1 MTTSDP
7 ASVRNA
13 KAGPLRFVPVIVGP
27 TASGKSD
34 LGVALAHLISARTGQ
49 PCEVLAADA
58 FQVYRGM
65 DIGTAKPSMIERGG
79 VPHRL
84 IDLVDPHDLVVKF
97 TLDDWLREARS
108 AIDNIQARGGVP
120 IVVGG
125 TSLYVQSLVRGMFEG
140 PAADESLRVEL
151 GAMTPEARRAELE
164 RIDPGA
170 AARIHPNDARRT
182 IRALEVFRLTGR
194 PISELQTQWS
204 AGEGPSA
211 ASPFRLFVL
220 SWPVEELNRRI
231 NQRVRR
237 MMDPDAPGREAP
249 GGSAA
254 GSTLLTELKGLL
266 ARGPLNAQAREAL
279 GYKQLLAHL
288 ESSSGAGSRP
298 VSLEDA
304 VEKIKIETRRFAKNQ
319 RTWMK
324 RLAATPGAVTLEAS
338 GTPTAELAERV
349 WESLMNSARED

>member
-1 MTTSDP
+1 M
-7 ASVRNA
+7 
-13 KAGPLRFVPVIVGP
+13 IVGP

-34 LGVALAHLISARTGQ
+34 LGVALAQLMTARTGR
-49 PCEVLAADA
+49 PCEILAADA

-65 DIGTAKPSMIERGG
+65 DIGTAKPSMSERGG

-84 IDLVDPHDLVVKF
+84 IDLVDPHDLGARF

-151 GAMTPEARRAELE
+151 GAMTPEARRTELE

-194 PISELQTQWS
+194 PISELQTQWN
-204 AGEGPSA
+204 ADEGPSA

-237 MMDPDAPGREAP
+237 MMDPDAPGREPA
-249 GGSAA
+249 GESAA

-298 VSLEDA
+298 VNLEDA

>member
-1 MTTSDP
+1 VRTENTGP
-7 ASVRNA
+7 ARC
-13 KAGPLRFVPVIVGP
+13 VPVIVGP

-49 PCEVLAADA
+49 PCEILAADA

-65 DIGTAKPSMIERGG
+65 DIGTAKPSMSERGG

-84 IDLVDPHDLVVKF
+84 IDLVDPHDLGAKF

-108 AIDNIQARGGVP
+108 AIDDIQARGGVP

-140 PAADESLRVEL
+140 PAADESLRAEL
-151 GAMTPEARRAELE
+151 GAMTPEVRRAELE
-164 RIDPGA
+164 RIDPDA

-194 PISELQTQWS
+194 PISELQTQWN
-204 AGEGPSA
+204 ADEGPSA

-220 SWPVEELNRRI
+220 SWPVKELNRRI

-237 MMDPDAPGREAP
+237 MMNPDAPGREP
-249 GGSAA
+249 G
-254 GSTLLTELKGLL
+254 GSTLLTELKGLI

-298 VSLEDA
+298 MSLEDA
-304 VEKIKIETRRFAKNQ
+304 VEKIKVETRRFAKNQ